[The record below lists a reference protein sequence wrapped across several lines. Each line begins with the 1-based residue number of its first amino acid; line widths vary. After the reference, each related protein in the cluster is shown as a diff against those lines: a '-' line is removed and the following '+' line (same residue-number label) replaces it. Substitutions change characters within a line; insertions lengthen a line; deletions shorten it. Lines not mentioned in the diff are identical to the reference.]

1 MKENDYSDI
10 WAMIGR
16 LSVESDLEPKEIKES
31 MVYNLTSGRTV
42 RLSELSTPELGTL
55 RKGLRK
61 ALGQGSDASGGA
73 RKDPSRARQR
83 SRVLALLTKYG
94 INTKDWEAINAFC
107 LSPRIAGKAFAELTR
122 DELTALAKKM
132 HAILRKR
139 GKQGDGET
147 APGDPSR
154 MQVEPPR
161 VEVKVSYRVYAPK
174 NKTKSKRD
182 KQYN

>member
-10 WAMIGR
+10 WAMIGK

-61 ALGQGSDASGGA
+61 ALGQGSDASG
-73 RKDPSRARQR
+73 RRDPSRARQR

-107 LSPRIAGKAFAELTR
+107 LSPRISGKAFAALTR

-132 HAILRKR
+132 HAILRKSAKR
-139 GKQGDGET
+139 AEKTEEGANME
-147 APGDPSR
+147 
-154 MQVEPPR
+154 
-161 VEVKVSYRVYAPK
+161 VEVRVSYKMYVPRTEAKK
-174 NKTKSKRD
+174 NSKE
-182 KQYN
+182 YN

>member
-10 WAMIGR
+10 WAMLGR

-61 ALGQGSDASGGA
+61 ALGQGSDASG
-73 RKDPSRARQR
+73 RRDPSRARQR

-94 INTKDWEAINAFC
+94 IDTKDWEAINAFC

-132 HAILRKR
+132 HAILRKSAKR
-139 GKQGDGET
+139 AEKT
-147 APGDPSR
+147 AEGAN
-154 MQVEPPR
+154 ME
-161 VEVKVSYRVYAPK
+161 VEVRVSYKMYVPRTAK
-174 NKTKSKRD
+174 KKTK
-182 KQYN
+182 KQFN

>member
-10 WAMIGR
+10 WAMIGK

-42 RLSELSTPELGTL
+42 RLSDLSTPELSTL

-61 ALGQGSDASGGA
+61 ALGQGSDASG
-73 RKDPSRARQR
+73 RRDPSRARQR

-107 LSPRIAGKAFAELTR
+107 ESPRISGKAFAELTR

-154 MQVEPPR
+154 MQVETPW
-161 VEVKVSYRVYAPK
+161 VEVKVSYRVYAPHAEK
-174 NKTKSKRD
+174 KTK

>member
-10 WAMIGR
+10 WAMLGK

-31 MVYNLTSGRTV
+31 MVYNLTGGRTV
-42 RLSELSTPELGTL
+42 RLSELSTPELSTL
-55 RKGLRK
+55 RKGIRK
-61 ALGQGSDASGGA
+61 VLGQGSETSG
-73 RKDPSRARQR
+73 RRDPSRARQR

-94 INTKDWEAINAFC
+94 INTKDWDAINAFC
-107 LSPRIAGKAFAELTR
+107 LKPRIAGKAFAELSR

-132 HAILRKR
+132 HAILRK
-139 GKQGDGET
+139 GGLHPGVADGNAT
-147 APGDPSR
+147 SHKRVD
-154 MQVEPPR
+154 
-161 VEVKVSYRVYAPK
+161 VEVKFRYLVYEPK

>member
-10 WAMIGR
+10 WAMLGK

-31 MVYNLTSGRTV
+31 MVYNLTGGRTV
-42 RLSELSTPELGTL
+42 RLSELSTPELGRL
-55 RKGLRK
+55 RKGIRK

-83 SRVLALLTKYG
+83 SRVLALLTRYG

-132 HAILRKR
+132 HAILRKG
-139 GKQGDGET
+139 GKRAEET
-147 APGDPSR
+147 ASGDHPQ
-154 MQVEPPR
+154 MHVEAR
-161 VEVKVSYRVYAPK
+161 VDVKVSYRVYVPQ
-174 NKTKSKRD
+174 NKTKSKKD

>member
-1 MKENDYSDI
+1 MKEKNDYSDI
-10 WAMIGR
+10 WAMLGK

-42 RLSELSTPELGTL
+42 RLSELTVPELGTL

-61 ALGQGSDASGGA
+61 ALGQGSEASG

-83 SRVLALLTKYG
+83 SRVLALLTRYG
-94 INTKDWEAINAFC
+94 IDTKDWDAINAFC
-107 LSPRIAGKAFAELTR
+107 ESPRIAGKAFAALTR

-132 HAILRKR
+132 HAILRKGGKR
-139 GKQGDGET
+139 GEET
-147 APGDPSR
+147 ASGDHPQ
-154 MQVEPPR
+154 MHVEAR
-161 VEVKVSYRVYAPK
+161 VDVKVSYRVYVPQ
-174 NKTKSKRD
+174 NKTKSKKD

>member
-1 MKENDYSDI
+1 MKEKNDYSDI
-10 WAMIGR
+10 WAMIGK

-31 MVYNLTSGRTV
+31 MVYNLTGGRTV

-61 ALGQGSDASGGA
+61 ALGQGSDASG
-73 RKDPSRARQR
+73 RRDPSRARQR

-94 INTKDWEAINAFC
+94 INTKDWDAINAFC
-107 LSPRIAGKAFAELTR
+107 QSPRISGKAFAELTR

-132 HAILRKR
+132 HAILRKSAKR
-139 GKQGDGET
+139 AEEA
-147 APGDPSR
+147 APGNTSR
-154 MQVEPPR
+154 MQAEIR
-161 VEVKVSYRVYAPK
+161 VEAKVSYRVYAPRTAAK
-174 NKTKSKRD
+174 KTK